1 MPQASID
8 IGSNSLV
15 FLVTDGDGK
24 TLHDESVIAGL
35 GSGLGD
41 RGQFA
46 EGPMQTALAAFSSFA
61 QTADTFGVP
70 PASVHAIAT
79 SAARRASNAERFFD
93 RVEHV
98 TGIRVRIIDGL
109 EEARLTWIGALS
121 SLPIHATRLAVV
133 DLGGGSTEIV
143 LGSRTGGTGL
153 AQQSLEMG
161 TVRLME
167 RFGIAK
173 ADAYEAGPLAEMVSH
188 IQTLVDRVNWSNPP
202 DVVVAVAGTATT
214 IGAMQL
220 GLRSWDRDAVHGL
233 RLTQTELTAW
243 YQRLASSTRT
253 QRLEWA
259 EVSPQRADLLVA
271 GTAVLSAVA
280 EAAGVDHLVISD
292 GGIRHGVLVDARLQN
307 TQG

>member
-1 MPQASID
+1 MSQASID

-15 FLVTDGDGK
+15 FLVTDNAGT

-41 RGQFA
+41 GGRFA
-46 EGPMQTALAAFSSFA
+46 EGPMETALAAFSSFA
-61 QTADTFGVP
+61 QTASALGIAPD
-70 PASVHAIAT
+70 SVHAIAT
-79 SAARRASNAERFFD
+79 SAARRASNAGEFFD
-93 RVEHV
+93 RVEQT
-98 TGIRVRIIDGL
+98 TGIRVRVIDGL
-109 EEARLTWIGALS
+109 EEARLTWLGALS
-121 SLPIHATRLAVV
+121 SLPIQAERIAVV

-143 LGSRTGGTGL
+143 LGSRAAGKGL

-167 RFGIAK
+167 RFGIAT
-173 ADAYEAGPLAEMVSH
+173 ADSYDPRALAEMVTH
-188 IQTLVDRVNWSNPP
+188 IRTLVGRVNWSAPP
-202 DVVVAVAGTATT
+202 DIVVAVAGTATT

-233 RLTQTELTAW
+233 RLTRTELTTW
-243 YQRLASSTRT
+243 HQRLANSTRA

-280 EAAGVDHLVISD
+280 EAARVDHLLISD
-292 GGIRHGVLVDARLQN
+292 GGIRHGVLVDTRLQHA
-307 TQG
+307 QG

>member
-1 MPQASID
+1 MPHASID

-15 FLVTDGDGK
+15 FLVTNDSGH

-41 RGQFA
+41 GGQFA
-46 EGPMQTALAAFSSFA
+46 TGPMQTALRAFTSFA
-61 QTADTFGVP
+61 QTARSLGVA

-79 SAARRASNAERFFD
+79 SAARRATNAGEFFD
-93 RVEHV
+93 RVQQT
-98 TGIRVRIIDGL
+98 TGIRVRVIDGL

-121 SLPIHATRLAVV
+121 SLPIDADRLAVV

-143 LGSRTGGTGL
+143 LGDRTVGKGL
-153 AQQSLEMG
+153 SQQSLEMG

-167 RFGIAK
+167 RFGIAQ
-173 ADAYEAGPLAEMVSH
+173 ADAYEAGPLTEMVDH
-188 IQTLVDRVNWSNPP
+188 IRTLVGRVNWSASP
-202 DVVVAVAGTATT
+202 DAVVAVAGTATT

-233 RLTQTELTAW
+233 RLSRAELSAW
-243 YQRLASSTRT
+243 YRRLANSSRA

-280 EAAGVDHLVISD
+280 EAARVDHLLISD
-292 GGIRHGVLVDARLQN
+292 GGIRHGVLVDARLQH